1 MKLKNAMLI
10 TLLAVCNCI
19 SAQQKET
26 DRMTINPLNLD
37 YRFYTDGVSH
47 RTAADPVIVLYK
59 DRYYLFASHSSGYWH
74 SSDLKNWS
82 YIASKNLKS
91 VESWAPAVLVYK
103 DAVYFLGMGE
113 RRIFKSTNPEQDQ
126 WEEIQSK
133 SKDYGDP
140 AFFQDKNGRVYLYYG
155 CSDNAPIKGF
165 EVDPEDG
172 FKAIS
177 PEVDLIPPSAARLG
191 WEVPGEKNEMT
202 DKRGWNEAP
211 CMVQDGDYY
220 YLQYSAPGTEFTT
233 YCTGVYVSKNPLGP
247 YTCMKGGP
255 FSIKPGGF
263 ITGAGH
269 GHPFKDRYGND
280 WYVASMIVSVKE
292 HFERRIGIIPA
303 FYKDGYSHGITDYA
317 DYPFIL
323 PNKKVDFSKK
333 SLSANMNLLSYGK
346 SMKAS
351 SSYPS
356 YEPEKASDENIK
368 TSWSAATGKKG
379 EWLQMDFG
387 RPMKV
392 SALQICFAD
401 EGFQTYRKD
410 KNVPIYQYTV
420 ECSADGTQWQT
431 LVDRSKNTKD
441 QIYELISLDK
451 AVKTRYIRVKNAK
464 DFKVGR
470 FSISDMRLFGEA
482 DGKKP
487 ELVSNFQ
494 VKRPADRRRM
504 SFSWDAQQP
513 TTGYIIRWG
522 ATPEQINH
530 AAMVYGNQAEYGF
543 FDRDSP
549 YYVTIEA
556 FNESG
561 KGKQSKPILI
571 D

>member
-1 MKLKNAMLI
+1 MKIKSLAIIALL
-10 TLLAVCNCI
+10 TLSNSL
-19 SAQQKET
+19 SAQQSQTERIT
-26 DRMTINPLNLD
+26 ANPLNLN

-59 DRYYLFASHSSGYWH
+59 DRYYLFASHSSGYWS
-74 SSDLKNWS
+74 SSDLINWN
-82 YIASKNLKS
+82 YIQSKNLKS

-103 DAVYFLGMGE
+103 DAIYFLGMGE
-113 RRIFKSTNPEQDQ
+113 RRIFKSTNPDQDQ
-126 WEEIQSK
+126 WEEIESK

-140 AFFQDKNGRVYLYYG
+140 AFFQDNNGRVYLYYG

-211 CMVQDGDYY
+211 CMVQDGEYY

-247 YTCMKGGP
+247 YTCMEGGP

-263 ITGAGH
+263 IPGAGH

-292 HFERRIGIIPA
+292 HFERRIGIFPA
-303 FYKDGYSHGITDYA
+303 FYKDGYSHGITDYT
-317 DYPFIL
+317 DFPFIL
-323 PNKKVDFSKK
+323 PTKKVDFSKK
-333 SLSANMNLLSYGK
+333 SLSAKMNVLSYGK

-351 SSYPS
+351 SSCPS
-356 YEPEKASDENIK
+356 HEPEKASDENIK
-368 TSWSAATGKKG
+368 TSWSAASGKKG
-379 EWLQMDFG
+379 EWLQMDLG
-387 RPMKV
+387 QQMKIE
-392 SALQICFAD
+392 ALQISFAD
-401 EGFQTYRKD
+401 EGFQTYRRD
-410 KNVPIYQYTV
+410 KNVPIYQYIV
-420 ECSADGTQWQT
+420 ECSTDGTDWKT
-431 LVDRSKNTKD
+431 LVDRSQNAKD
-441 QIYELISLDK
+441 QIYELVALDK
-451 AVKTRYIRVKNAK
+451 AVKARFVRVKNTK

-470 FSISDMRLFGEA
+470 FSIADLRLFGEA
-482 DGKKP
+482 KGKKP
-487 ELVSNFQ
+487 EIVSNFH
-494 VKRPADRRRM
+494 VKRPNDRRRM
-504 SFSWDAQQP
+504 SFSWDAQHP
-513 TTGYIIRWG
+513 TTGYVIRWG
-522 ATPEQINH
+522 TTPERINN
-530 AAMVYGNQAEYGF
+530 AAMVYGNQAEFGF
-543 FDRDSP
+543 FDRDMS

-561 KGKQSKPILI
+561 KGKRSAPILI